1 MQNNPDAI
9 REALRMA
16 QSAEGQQLMQLLQQ
30 CGGQELSHAMNQA
43 AAGDY
48 RAAKAIVNGLMKD
61 PRAQA
66 LLKQMGGSYGSDG
79 R

>member
-30 CGGQELSHAMNQA
+30 CGGQELSQAMNQA

-48 RAAKAIVNGLMKD
+48 RAAKSIVNSLMKD